1 MFSRKILLMLAKIKL
16 ELMLMV
22 NKFEVC
28 NDQDFEQNRVLML
41 NVNKRQ
47 LTNEILLLLIY
58 FFRKQI
64 VVVQY

>member
-1 MFSRKILLMLAKIKL
+1 MFYLAKMKPKIKL
-16 ELMLMV
+16 QLMLMV

>member
-1 MFSRKILLMLAKIKL
+1 MLYLAKMKAKMKL
-16 ELMLMV
+16 QLMLMV
-22 NKFEVC
+22 DKFEVR
-28 NDQDFEQNRVLML
+28 NDQGFEQNRVLMF

-47 LTNEILLLLIY
+47 LTNEIILLLIY

>member
-1 MFSRKILLMLAKIKL
+1 MFYLAKMKPKIKL
-16 ELMLMV
+16 QLMLMV

-28 NDQDFEQNRVLML
+28 NGQDFEQNRVLML
-41 NVNKRQ
+41 NVNKHP